1 MAARERSFAIAALL
15 IAATLLCFWSAGQN
29 GFLTLDDRTY
39 VLENAA
45 VQAGLTWDGIV
56 HVFTTVPFSY
66 WQPLAF
72 LSHMVDQQ
80 LFGANPAAHHLMSV
94 GWHCANAAMLFF
106 ALFRLTGAMY
116 RSAIVAGLF
125 ALHPMHVE
133 PVAWIASRK
142 DLVSAFFFLAALW
155 AYASR
160 RRAWTF
166 IAFALGLMAKP
177 GIMCFPLVLLL
188 LDFWPLRKANWKTA
202 VFEKIPLLLL
212 SAVSVAVTLS
222 SIGYSGQLTIENH
235 VSAAG
240 TETAFQALN
249 IAGQYLP
256 KFFWPD
262 RLSISYVTEHQFP
275 AWISC
280 IVVIGLSAAVLR
292 FRGSAPYL
300 FVGWFWFLAMLA
312 PSTGLIMADR
322 FSYLPFI
329 GLSIAVVWGVADM
342 ASSRRVLRLGAS
354 VAAAA
359 MLIALGALSFRQVTM
374 WRSSYTIFRQAIAN
388 DPENYVA
395 RQWLGDTLSRDSQ
408 YQEAIFQYLQ
418 ALQEHPRYFIVEVN
432 CARAYAQVG
441 SNNDAIRHYFAAIR
455 LRPRMASPYKEVA
468 DILLTQGNVRDAMV
482 NYKKAQE
489 LQLLDT
495 YKINDILRSGNPLPP
510 HSPLHSPPH

>member
-1 MAARERSFAIAALL
+1 MAARKRLFAIAALL
-15 IAATLLCFWSAGQN
+15 IAATLLSFSSAGQN
-29 GFLTLDDRTY
+29 GFLTLDDPTY

-66 WQPLAF
+66 WQPFAF

-80 LFGANPAAHHLMSV
+80 LFGANPAAHHLTSV
-94 GWHCANAAMLFF
+94 GWHCANVAMLFF

-142 DLVSAFFFLAALW
+142 DLVSAFFFIAALW

-166 IAFALGLMAKP
+166 VAFALGLMAKP

-188 LDFWPLRKANWKTA
+188 LDFWPLQKTKWKTA
-202 VFEKIPLLLL
+202 VVEKIPLLVLA
-212 SAVSVAVTLS
+212 AVSVAVTLS
-222 SIGYSGQLTIENH
+222 SIGYSGRLATENQ
-235 VSAAG
+235 VSVASTDA
-240 TETAFQALN
+240 AFQALN

-262 RLSISYVTEHQFP
+262 RLSISYITEHQFP
-275 AWISC
+275 AWITS
-280 IVVIGLSAAVLR
+280 IVVIGISAAVLR

-329 GLSIAVVWGVADM
+329 GLSIAVVWVVADM

-354 VAAAA
+354 FAAAA
-359 MLIALGALSFRQVTM
+359 MLIAFGALSFRQVTM
-374 WRSSYTIFRQAIAN
+374 WRSSYTIFRQAIEN

-395 RQWLGDTLSRDSQ
+395 RQWLGDTLSMDGQ
-408 YQEAIFQYLQ
+408 YREAIFQYEQ

-441 SNNDAIRHYFAAIR
+441 LNSDAIRHYFAAIR
-455 LRPRMASPYKEVA
+455 LRPKMASPYKEVA
-468 DILLTQGNVRDAMV
+468 DILLTQGNVRDALM
-482 NYKKAQE
+482 NYQKAQE
-489 LQLLDT
+489 LQLLDSH
-495 YKINDILRSGNPLPP
+495 KINSLLRDGNPMPP
-510 HSPLHSPPH
+510 HFSPH